1 MESITIQLSQRAY
14 DGFVAAGN
22 SNNRT
27 AEDLVGEFVENQGIA
42 YANILEVGRITPAT
56 FIRRLTVPEFT
67 AITQAADIDLVIRGL
82 VQTLI
87 SRPFIDLT
95 DPALEQGLRIIAAR
109 VEGFDSD
116 RISDLLHY
124 DRPQPAPEIPAE

>member
-27 AEDLVGEFVENQGIA
+27 AEDIAGEFVENQGIA
-42 YANILEVGRITPAT
+42 YANILEVGRITPAA
-56 FIRRLTVPEFT
+56 FIRRLTVSEYT
-67 AITQAADIDLVIRGL
+67 AITQAANIDLVIDGL

-109 VEGFDSD
+109 VEGFDNE
-116 RISDLLHY
+116 RISGLLHY